1 MHIFNISRGLSALAL
16 LIGHTVSAHAFS
28 LSTSGNLTYNDD
40 VADVAFTL
48 TSSATAVRLWTDS
61 FHSGVNFDPVLT
73 LWKRSGSDYIQISGA
88 DDDSS
93 VGPGQTYFDAGLKLP
108 ALAAGDYLASVTA
121 SPFLAVGPLRSQG
134 FAFADPTIVH
144 TLISLWTQPSATGG
158 DQKGTFWSL
167 NVTTGTVPEA
177 SSAAL
182 LLLGLGVLG
191 GMTARRRAVP
201 GSA

>member
-1 MHIFNISRGLSALAL
+1 MTSSALSRRLTALAL
-16 LIGHTVSAHAFS
+16 TCCTVASAQAFS
-28 LSTSGNLTYNDD
+28 LSASGNLTYNDD
-40 VADVAFTL
+40 VAEVAFTL
-48 TSSATAVRLWTDS
+48 TSSASAVRLWTDS

-73 LWKRSGSDYIQISGA
+73 LWKRTGSDYTQVSGV

-108 ALAAGDYLASVTA
+108 SLAAGDYLASITA

-144 TLISLWTQPSATGG
+144 TLLSLWTQPSSTGG

-182 LLLGLGVLG
+182 LLLGLGVIGVL
-191 GMTARRRAVP
+191 TARRRATP